1 MPEVE
6 KQYRR
11 DLETFIT
18 YFTIFFFFFFFRI
31 IDISGLISLNVL
43 RNRALLVIDILKHF
57 VCYERIMVK
66 FN

>member
-1 MPEVE
+1 MPAVE

-18 YFTIFFFFFFFRI
+18 YFAIFFFFFFFRI

>member
-1 MPEVE
+1 MPAVE

-18 YFTIFFFFFFFRI
+18 YFAIFFFRI

-57 VCYERIMVK
+57 VCYEKIMVK

>member
-1 MPEVE
+1 MPAVE

-18 YFTIFFFFFFFRI
+18 YFAIFFFFFFRI